1 MILSFGGRIRSGKS
15 TLKDILVNDY
25 KFKTFSFAGP
35 LKEYVSKL
43 YGIPLKSC
51 YSQKDKEKILKH
63 PLPWDEYRCET
74 LSEIIGETIEWDGE
88 VLEFNTLRHALQ
100 YIGTEVL
107 RTHDIN
113 FHVSRSIENLEYG
126 DTYVNDDLRFKN
138 ELLTMQNF
146 GAHCI
151 FVNRETDIVSDHASE
166 KELQP
171 TDFDYIIEN
180 DGTIEDLKQKF
191 MVLYKLI
198 LKAEEL

>member
-1 MILSFGGRIRSGKS
+1 MLISFGGRIGSGKS

-25 KFKTFSFAGP
+25 KFNTFSFAGP
-35 LKEYVSKL
+35 LKEYVSRL
-43 YGIPLKSC
+43 YGIPIKWC
-51 YSQKDKEKILKH
+51 YSQKDKEKELKH
-63 PLPWDEYRCET
+63 LLIWDEYRCGT
-74 LSEIIGETIEWDGE
+74 LSEIIGEVIEWNGE
-88 VLEFNTLRHALQ
+88 TVEFKTLRHALQ

-107 RTHDIN
+107 RTHDVN

-126 DTYVNDDLRFKN
+126 GTYVNDDLRFKN
-138 ELLTMQNF
+138 ELITMQNF

-151 FVNRETDIVSDHASE
+151 FVNRETGIASDHASE
-166 KELQP
+166 NELQP

-180 DGTIEDLKQKF
+180 DGSIEDLKQKF